1 METMKINLTEY
12 NQTLEYSNRF
22 DFLNK
27 IVSLQSKKGKAIKN
41 QSTTRRAKKIKN
53 EARIN
58 EDVDERALLRKYEI
72 ELKKLK

>member
-12 NQTLEYSNRF
+12 NQMLEYSNRF

-41 QSTTRRAKKIKN
+41 QSPTRRAKKIK
-53 EARIN
+53 
-58 EDVDERALLRKYEI
+58 K
-72 ELKKLK
+72 

>member
-12 NQTLEYSNRF
+12 NQTLEYINRF

-41 QSTTRRAKKIKN
+41 QSPNRRAKKIK
-53 EARIN
+53 
-58 EDVDERALLRKYEI
+58 K
-72 ELKKLK
+72 

>member
-12 NQTLEYSNRF
+12 NQTLEYRNRF

-41 QSTTRRAKKIKN
+41 QSPTRRAKKIK
-53 EARIN
+53 
-58 EDVDERALLRKYEI
+58 K
-72 ELKKLK
+72 

>member
-1 METMKINLTEY
+1 MKINILET

-41 QSTTRRAKKIKN
+41 QSSNRRAKKIK
-53 EARIN
+53 
-58 EDVDERALLRKYEI
+58 K
-72 ELKKLK
+72 

>member
-1 METMKINLTEY
+1 METMKINVLET

-41 QSTTRRAKKIKN
+41 QSPTRRAKKIK
-53 EARIN
+53 
-58 EDVDERALLRKYEI
+58 K
-72 ELKKLK
+72 